1 MDKFDNLIYS
11 IRYELDAMTENL
23 QATDGMDGSEPQVVA
38 LLKWI
43 KMSANTIENLVD
55 DYTPNDT
62 TTSTELRNEIILDY
76 PKRAV

>member
-1 MDKFDNLIYS
+1 MDNFDDLIYS

-62 TTSTELRNEIILDY
+62 TTSDLRNEIILDY
-76 PKRAV
+76 PKRTV